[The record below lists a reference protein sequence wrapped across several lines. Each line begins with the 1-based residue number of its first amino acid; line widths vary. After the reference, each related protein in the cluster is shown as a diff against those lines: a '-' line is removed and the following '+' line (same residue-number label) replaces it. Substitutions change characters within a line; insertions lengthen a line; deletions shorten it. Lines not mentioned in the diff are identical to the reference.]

1 MDNKANNKTKKPYN
15 KKEYEQKKFKY
26 QNVCFKISE
35 MEDIEAYC
43 RDNSEAKNTVIRKAV
58 MNYIGKSID

>member
-1 MDNKANNKTKKPYN
+1 MANNKTKKPYN

-26 QNVCFKISE
+26 QNVCFKIEE

-43 RDNSEAKNTVIRKAV
+43 KDNGEAKNTLIRKSV